1 MFGHVQLL
9 SSTGAADGYV
19 ASFIHT
25 HGGVSYYGARYY
37 DARQQFVRD
46 DPFLSRVVSLIFFS
60 FCGRPFTKSSD
71 PL

>member
-46 DPFLSRVVSLIFFS
+46 DLFLSRVVSLIFF
-60 FCGRPFTKSSD
+60 FILWPTFYKVV
-71 PL
+71 